1 MKRIVFVQSL
11 VLISIFSATV
21 ISEINISSLKAKE
34 TSTEKISAMEKQ
46 LDTLQKMERSLEEQ
60 KEAEVEKQTI
70 KDQVETNNSPEDRQ
84 LEDENAGVSDMIPQ
98 SQMGGMGMGG
108 MGMGMGGMGMGVQ
121 SPSLLPPPPPIFST
135 GKLPVQTQYHIV
147 HYPSHV
153 NTPWNML
160 SYPRVMAPHYGYQGY
175 PLHPYNFMHMAH
187 AAHTAMLGGHLGAVG
202 ATMGMGMAHM
212 AGAGMGH
219 MGMGMGLGHMAG
231 MGGMGHMGMG
241 MGGMG
246 MNPYM
251 HSPYSMGLHPFGY
264 MPPVGMPYM
273 PYATYGLG
281 GFSSPF
287 PYGAYG
293 SFGYS
298 SPMMGGMNKKTK
310 RARKL
315 RQKKRRS
322 KKHLV

>member
-1 MKRIVFVQSL
+1 MKSIALTQSL
-11 VLISIFSATV
+11 ILISLLSTTALTITQTSSTIRLAQRSKEQLSALQEEV
-21 ISEINISSLKAKE
+21 GRLKNAERFLELNQKK
-34 TSTEKISAMEKQ
+34 STEQTLENKTQNNKIIQDSSPQ
-46 LDTLQKMERSLEEQ
+46 ERRLTDEHEEHDDHD
-60 KEAEVEKQTI
+60 A
-70 KDQVETNNSPEDRQ
+70 SPNRH
-84 LEDENAGVSDMIPQ
+84 LSNPVTGMIT
-98 SQMGGMGMGG
+98 
-108 MGMGMGGMGMGVQ
+108 
-121 SPSLLPPPPPIFST
+121 PSLLPPPPPIFST
-135 GKLPVQTQYHIV
+135 GKLPVQTQYQIV
-147 HYPSHV
+147 HYPAHV
-153 NTPWNML
+153 NTPWNLL

-202 ATMGMGMAHM
+202 ATMGMGA
-212 AGAGMGH
+212 AGMGAAGMGAAGMGAAGMGH
-219 MGMGMGLGHMAG
+219 MAMGMGH
-231 MGGMGHMGMG
+231 
-241 MGGMG
+241 GMG

-298 SPMMGGMNKKTK
+298 SPMMGGMNKKSM
-310 RARKL
+310 
-315 RQKKRRS
+315 RRER
-322 KKHLV
+322 LV